1 MRRLPIFFLLDVSE
15 SMIGAPLTFLEE
27 GMARIVA
34 SLRRDPS
41 ALETVHIS
49 VIAFAGKASVISPL
63 IDVVSFY
70 PPRLPIGGGTSLG
83 SALNVLMHEI
93 DTKIVKQTSTVQ
105 GDWKPIIFLITDGQ
119 PTDNPNNVIAKW
131 NKEYASKATVVAI
144 TLGDGVDTSVLKKL
158 TPNVLVYEGNTD
170 EEFKKFVDWI
180 SNSVK
185 TQSQKADAGKGRE
198 GIDLS
203 KMGDKLSLAETDL
216 VFSSDPN
223 TVVLTGRC
231 KTKKQPYLIK
241 YSRMNTLKSLE
252 KYTKEVQY
260 NLEGCFPITEDY
272 FNWSVTNNSVDK
284 IDASSLIGVPG
295 CPHCGNRVAFAVCGF
310 CDKIMCIDGPEK
322 AICPWCDN
330 KNNFVPGDGNFD
342 VQRGQG

>member
-1 MRRLPIFFLLDVSE
+1 MRKLPIFFVLDVSE
-15 SMIGAPLTFLEE
+15 SMIGTPLTFLEE

-34 SLRRDPS
+34 SLRKDPS

-49 VIAFAGKASVISPL
+49 VIAFAGRPKVVSPL

-105 GDWKPIIFLITDGQ
+105 GDWKPVVFLITDGQ
-119 PTDNPNNVIAKW
+119 PTDNPSNAIAKW

-144 TLGDGVDTSVLKKL
+144 TLGNGADTSVLKKL
-158 TPNVLVYEGNTD
+158 TPNVLIYEGSTD

-185 TQSQKADAGKGRE
+185 TQSQKADAGKGSE

-203 KMGDKLSLAETDL
+203 KTGDKLSLAETDL
-216 VFSSDPN
+216 AFSSDPN

-252 KYTKEVQY
+252 KYAENIQY

-272 FNWSVTNNSVDK
+272 FNWSSENHVDE
-284 IDASSLIGVPG
+284 IEASSLIGTPG

-310 CDKIMCIDGPEK
+310 CEKIMCIDGQGK
-322 AICPWCDN
+322 AICPWCN
-330 KNNFVPGDGNFD
+330 EENNFVPGDGDFN